1 MLADAIRSESHR
13 FWLNRSAVFW
23 SVLFAP
29 LAGLILTVFGYFM
42 IQQRTGDLENVQLP
56 PELTGVGGVLD
67 LGPALVQ
74 QAGGLANPAILAFVL
89 IGAAVIFA
97 GDYRWET
104 ARLTLAR
111 NSRSNLILGKVGV
124 VKFLTIAAMLAYLAS
139 AMGAE
144 VIRAAMFE
152 RTLAFTMTG
161 AQAGDMAL
169 LFFISYVRVMQF
181 LMLSLFAAVLTR
193 SLLAALFLP
202 LAVSIAQFFLSQF
215 APLFGLEPTTWL
227 AHLLMPGLAFDS
239 LKAAIIENQDTLVL
253 KAVVSLAAWLLLPFG
268 AAVAWFQRQDLAK
281 E

>member
-1 MLADAIRSESHR
+1 MLADAIRSEGYR

-29 LAGLILTVFGYFM
+29 LAGLVLTVFGYFM
-42 IQQRTGDLENVQLP
+42 LQQRASELENVQLP

-74 QAGGLANPAILAFVL
+74 QAAGLANPAVLAFVL
-89 IGAAVIFA
+89 IGAAVVFA

-111 NSRSNLILGKVGV
+111 NSRTNLILGKVGV
-124 VKFLTIAAMLAYLAS
+124 VKLLTLAAMLVFLAS
-139 AMGAE
+139 AMAAE
-144 VIRAAMFE
+144 AVRGVMYERAF
-152 RTLAFTMTG
+152 AFTLTG
-161 AQAGDMAL
+161 GQAGDLAL
-169 LFFISYVRVMQF
+169 LFLAAYVRVIQF
-181 LMLSLFAAVLTR
+181 LMLSLLAAVFTR

-202 LAVSIAQFFLSQF
+202 LAVGVAQFFLGQF
-215 APLFGLEPTTWL
+215 APLFGLEPASWL

-239 LKAAIIENQDTLVL
+239 LKAAIIEGTHAPMV
-253 KAVVSLAAWLLLPFG
+253 KALVSLVMWVFTPFVG
-268 AAVAWFQRQDLAK
+268 ALIWFVRQDLSR